1 MEHTAASQRLGEAQ
15 RLARRLHELDQ
26 VLGPARPPA
35 QRSPA
40 HAAAGQYGHAAA
52 GQHHPAGQHYASQGQ
67 GLYSQGQQQGS
78 QGPAGAAQS
87 SVRRMHR
94 ASSEAKGPN
103 VLVATG
109 DEP

>member
-52 GQHHPAGQHYASQGQ
+52 GQHYASQGQ
-67 GLYSQGQQQGS
+67 GLYSQGQQPGS

>member
-26 VLGPARPPA
+26 HLGPAKPPA

-40 HAAAGQYGHAAA
+40 HAFAGQYGHAAA
-52 GQHHPAGQHYASQGQ
+52 GQHHPAGQHCASQGQ
-67 GLYSQGQQQGS
+67 GHYSQGQPGS
-78 QGPAGAAQS
+78 QSPARAAQS

>member
-52 GQHHPAGQHYASQGQ
+52 GQHYASQGQ
-67 GLYSQGQQQGS
+67 GLYSQGQPGS
-78 QGPAGAAQS
+78 QGSAGAAQS